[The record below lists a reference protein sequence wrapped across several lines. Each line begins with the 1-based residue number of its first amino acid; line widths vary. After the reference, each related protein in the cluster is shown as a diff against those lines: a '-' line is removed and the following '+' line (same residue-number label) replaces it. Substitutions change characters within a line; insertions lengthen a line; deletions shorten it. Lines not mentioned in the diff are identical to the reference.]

1 MTEYEIYFSF
11 FGRNMKT
18 TVTAKSEDEAYNIV
32 RNKIVFHKERTKTV
46 DDVDRLMNIF
56 GIKK

>member
-11 FGRNMKT
+11 FGRHLKT
-18 TVTAKSEDEAYNIV
+18 TVSANSEDEAYNIV